1 MKLKETRI
9 LDAEGAR
16 YACIANGYCTCCDC
30 EEYDRILNDA
40 AESSRKPGGITVDDL
55 ARIAEAIKPAA
66 KRTTMCPP
74 SPLPSPAAPSPTSPK
89 PEPPPSTKHERKDSS
104 MKTYTRHSIAGWDV
118 YTDDETG
125 RVHHLVDPD
134 SNDPRTLYPYIPA
147 AGGGWDNACG
157 SLTLSALRGRM
168 ARNTIRFS

>member
-1 MKLKETRI
+1 
-9 LDAEGAR
+9 
-16 YACIANGYCTCCDC
+16 
-30 EEYDRILNDA
+30 
-40 AESSRKPGGITVDDL
+40 
-55 ARIAEAIKPAA
+55 
-66 KRTTMCPP
+66 
-74 SPLPSPAAPSPTSPK
+74 
-89 PEPPPSTKHERKDSS
+89 

-157 SLTLSALRGRM
+157 SLTPVSYTHLTLPTNSRV
-168 ARNTIRFS
+168 

>member
-1 MKLKETRI
+1 M
-9 LDAEGAR
+9 
-16 YACIANGYCTCCDC
+16 N
-30 EEYDRILNDA
+30 
-40 AESSRKPGGITVDDL
+40 
-55 ARIAEAIKPAA
+55 
-66 KRTTMCPP
+66 
-74 SPLPSPAAPSPTSPK
+74 
-89 PEPPPSTKHERKDSS
+89 
-104 MKTYTRHSIAGWDV
+104 TYTRHSIAGWDV

-168 ARNTIRFS
+168 ARNTIRFA

>member
-1 MKLKETRI
+1 
-9 LDAEGAR
+9 
-16 YACIANGYCTCCDC
+16 
-30 EEYDRILNDA
+30 
-40 AESSRKPGGITVDDL
+40 
-55 ARIAEAIKPAA
+55 
-66 KRTTMCPP
+66 
-74 SPLPSPAAPSPTSPK
+74 
-89 PEPPPSTKHERKDSS
+89 

-134 SNDPRTLYPYIPA
+134 SNDPRTLYSYIPA

-168 ARNTIRFS
+168 KSDARTRTEALSLLTSR

>member
-1 MKLKETRI
+1 
-9 LDAEGAR
+9 
-16 YACIANGYCTCCDC
+16 
-30 EEYDRILNDA
+30 
-40 AESSRKPGGITVDDL
+40 
-55 ARIAEAIKPAA
+55 
-66 KRTTMCPP
+66 
-74 SPLPSPAAPSPTSPK
+74 
-89 PEPPPSTKHERKDSS
+89 

-157 SLTLSALRGRM
+157 SLTLSALSRRPPRTPDHPPGILWYLY
-168 ARNTIRFS
+168 TKTFLRFIAFLCVLPYHGSNEIH